1 MSVRSSSDL
10 YNDSPIRCSL
20 WGRRGRRE
28 TSHDVETENQVD
40 RPTVTE
46 RRDLMLRRGRI
57 IVYTGEG
64 KGKTTAAFGAAMR
77 ASGHG
82 LKVAIVQFIKGVWD
96 YGEVKAV
103 EACSDIEVTRIGS
116 GFTWLAKDPSEP
128 RRLAKEA
135 WAVSKEIALSGR
147 YDLVVL
153 DELNCAIAEGYVGV
167 DEVLTLLADRPSGL
181 SIIITGRDARPEII
195 GAADTATE
203 MRCLKHAFDQGVPA
217 RKGIEY

>member
-1 MSVRSSSDL
+1 M
-10 YNDSPIRCSL
+10 P
-20 WGRRGRRE
+20 G
-28 TSHDVETENQVD
+28 
-40 RPTVTE
+40 
-46 RRDLMLRRGRI
+46 RGRI

-103 EACSDIEVTRIGS
+103 AACAGIDVTRIGS
-116 GFTWLAKDPSEP
+116 GFTWLAEDPSIP
-128 RRLAKEA
+128 RKLAEEA
-135 WAVSKEIALSGR
+135 WAVSREIALSGQ

-153 DELNCAIAEGYVGV
+153 DELNCAIAEGYVEA
-167 DEVLTLLADRPSGL
+167 DEVLALIAERPSRV
-181 SIIITGRDARPEII
+181 SVIITGRDARPEII
-195 GAADTATE
+195 EAADTATE